1 VHTVIIA
8 KIVVQNGAS
17 SSQCQNLGHGLQN
30 MLNSPSFQDSFCSP
44 SEPWA
49 RLGPVKV
56 ATSLGPSE
64 GLTPITGALPV
75 EKDKFDGDN
84 AGLAE
89 SINALIAIA
98 DRSGSNTIRGN
109 TRTLLEAAASRLM
122 VSAQPRQIDSPPIA
136 DADILRA
143 SQISQYGISLT
154 AMVKDEIRLG
164 QFRSILIGLYRDV
177 TNVLSG
183 DGRV

>member
-1 VHTVIIA
+1 
-8 KIVVQNGAS
+8 
-17 SSQCQNLGHGLQN
+17 
-30 MLNSPSFQDSFCSP
+30 
-44 SEPWA
+44 
-49 RLGPVKV
+49 
-56 ATSLGPSE
+56 
-64 GLTPITGALPV
+64 
-75 EKDKFDGDN
+75 
-84 AGLAE
+84 
-89 SINALIAIA
+89 
-98 DRSGSNTIRGN
+98 
-109 TRTLLEAAASRLM
+109 LEAAASRLM